1 MPLSDST
8 LQALITLKI
17 HPFDQLVIPAIQSR
31 TPINIESQESEYW
44 ASLEA
49 G

>member
-17 HPFDQLVIPAIQSR
+17 HAFDKLVKPSKQSR
-31 TPINIESQESEYW
+31 MLINVGSQEREYW
-44 ASLEA
+44 ASLETR
-49 G
+49 